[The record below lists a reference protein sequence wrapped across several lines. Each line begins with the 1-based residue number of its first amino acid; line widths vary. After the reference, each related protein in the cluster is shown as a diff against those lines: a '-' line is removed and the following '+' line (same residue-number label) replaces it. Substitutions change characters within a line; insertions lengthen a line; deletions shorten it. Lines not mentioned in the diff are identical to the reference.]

1 MFGLFGGRK
10 KQNDWD
16 KRKKILIDQ
25 LAGNAG
31 EAVETI
37 DEVLEELEREYY
49 ATGFE
54 VEAYETILQEK
65 ERELELNPNPRLE
78 DEVNRLLLEAERTNE
93 RFVYLGNLIDAF
105 RDIKMAVLMARDRT
119 KTHVIISKGNLV
131 KKLRTIKETLPRIL
145 AGEDLKDLEILA
157 EVIKKECQVE
167 ERRHTRKR
175 TVKTKLGER
184 IERVRKLLR
193 EVKSENDEN
202 EEVQSS

>member
-1 MFGLFGGRK
+1 VFGLFGGRK